1 MWQRTDDRRKDETC
15 STIISKDNRVPYL
28 LTSTVVTLRSAGTIT
43 LHSSPK
49 MSSPASIPQKGS
61 AQKSG
66 YMTAQKSG
74 YISIVPNPGSNN
86 TGNATATATASTNAG
101 TGKEKVARKANIA
114 ARQTHSRSYPRGVGL
129 DFRKLAGITLINY
142 IDHHGMSNVTID

>member
-1 MWQRTDDRRKDETC
+1 
-15 STIISKDNRVPYL
+15 
-28 LTSTVVTLRSAGTIT
+28 
-43 LHSSPK
+43 

-61 AQKSG
+61 AQKSGYMTAQKSG

-86 TGNATATATASTNAG
+86 TGNATATATATASTNAG

-142 IDHHGMSNVTID
+142 IDHHGMSNVTIDWHPLHSILPSSLTYVRVIYVFYC